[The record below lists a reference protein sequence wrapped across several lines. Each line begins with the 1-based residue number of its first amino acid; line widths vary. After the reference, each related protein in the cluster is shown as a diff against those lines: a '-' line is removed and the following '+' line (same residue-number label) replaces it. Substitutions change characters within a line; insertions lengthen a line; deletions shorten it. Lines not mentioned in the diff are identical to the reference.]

1 MFDIFIRSLLGPW
14 GQKILDAYI
23 ANSLWINGLILL
35 YFAILVL
42 SRWNYRRTQ
51 AAIVAGL
58 QARYAQSSGKKATR
72 DIRACLA
79 QDGVPW
85 EAGLD
90 ASFWPLI
97 AGPRHVVPRLK
108 NTLTL
113 QKLFSPDDLIDFY
126 VKQATLAATRGK
138 EQG

>member
-14 GQKILDAYI
+14 GQNILDAYI
-23 ANSLWINGLILL
+23 ANSLGINGLILL

-58 QARYAQSSGKKATR
+58 QARYAQSSGKKTTR
-72 DIRACLA
+72 DIRARLVR
-79 QDGVPW
+79 DGVPW
-85 EAGLD
+85 EAGLN

-97 AGPRHVVPRLK
+97 AGPRHVIPRLK
-108 NTLTL
+108 NTPTL
-113 QKLFSPDDLIDFY
+113 QKLFLPDDLIDLY
-126 VKQATLAATRGK
+126 VNQVALATTS
-138 EQG
+138 ENE

>member
-113 QKLFSPDDLIDFY
+113 QKLFSPDDLIDLY

>member
-51 AAIVAGL
+51 AAIVAGI

-72 DIRACLA
+72 DIRARLA

-85 EAGLD
+85 EAGLG

-97 AGPRHVVPRLK
+97 AGPRHVIPRLK
-108 NTLTL
+108 NTPTL
-113 QKLFSPDDLIDFY
+113 QKLFSPDDLIDLY
-126 VKQATLAATRGK
+126 VNEVALATTS
-138 EQG
+138 ENE